1 MYLSRIELPWEAAR
15 NPYDLH
21 RQVWRLFPGEA
32 HESRDSDEAERQGF
46 LFRVEH
52 NPTGRPAR
60 LLVQSRHAPV
70 AVAGIALVGAREFH
84 PQPETGLQLAFL
96 LTANPVKTIVDT
108 EAEAK
113 PDKLRRHTEK
123 IVRRADQ
130 SPRQPKIR
138 VPLIKEEE
146 QREWLTRKLD
156 GAAMIEAASVLPHA
170 PTYFRKGNRGGKL
183 VTVTFEGILSVT
195 NPPHLTRLLE
205 NGVGPAKAFGCG
217 LLLVRRT
224 G

>member
-21 RQVWRLFPGEA
+21 RKVWQLFPGEA

-60 LLVQSRHAPV
+60 LLVQSRRAPV
-70 AVAGIALVGAREFH
+70 TAAGIVLVGTREFH
-84 PQPETGLQLAFL
+84 PQPEAGLRLAFL
-96 LTANPVKTIVDT
+96 LTANPVKTIVDA

-113 PDKLRRHTEK
+113 FDKLKRHAEKLIRRSEK
-123 IVRRADQ
+123 T
-130 SPRQPKIR
+130 PRQPKSR

-146 QREWLTRKLD
+146 QREWLARKLAE
-156 GAAMIEAASVLPHA
+156 AATIEAANVLPHA

-183 VTVTFEGILSVT
+183 VTVTFEGILNVT
-195 NPPHLTRLLE
+195 DPSRLTNLLE
-205 NGVGPAKAFGCG
+205 NGIGPAKAFGCG
-217 LLLVRRT
+217 LLLVRRA
-224 G
+224 